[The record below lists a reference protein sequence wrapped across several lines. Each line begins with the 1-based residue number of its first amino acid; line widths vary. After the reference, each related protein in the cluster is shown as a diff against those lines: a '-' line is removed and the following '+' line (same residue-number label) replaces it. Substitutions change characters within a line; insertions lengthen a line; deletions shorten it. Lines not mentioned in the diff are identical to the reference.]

1 MKENILLKIKKI
13 FLIAILLITLVLFY
27 FYFSIYSG
35 KKNTSAS
42 ADLAPGGSPPMSKQ
56 FLLSDSDGNLSQ
68 LYMTGAIFYFAMQ
81 NPPEGFLVCD
91 GSAISRST
99 YNTLFNVINNLY
111 GNGDGNTTFNLP
123 DLRGQFIRG
132 FDSSGSVDRD
142 RNKAGFGTKQED
154 ALIEFSY
161 SASVEGGSI
170 NVGGSSASGITQNG
184 GPSWGGGRFSFD
196 SRNFNPP
203 GSGDRIKTST
213 ETRPKNISLLPCIK
227 Y

>member
-27 FYFSIYSG
+27 FYFSIYSE
-35 KKNTSAS
+35 KKNIRA
-42 ADLAPGGSPPMSKQ
+42 AALAPDGSPPMSKQ
-56 FLLSDSDGNLSQ
+56 FLLSDSDGNLSH

-99 YNTLFNVINNLY
+99 YNTLFGVINNLY
-111 GNGDGNTTFNLP
+111 GNGDGNSTFNLP

-132 FDSSGSVDRD
+132 FDSSGSVDTD
-142 RNKAGFGTKQED
+142 RNKVGFGTKQED
-154 ALIEFSY
+154 ALIAFSY
-161 SASVEGGSI
+161 SAGLEGGTI
-170 NVGGSSASGITQNG
+170 NVGGSSGGGITQNG
-184 GPSWGGGRFSFD
+184 GPTWGSGRFSFD
-196 SRNFNPP
+196 SRNFNVA
-203 GSGDRIKTST
+203 GSGDKIKTST